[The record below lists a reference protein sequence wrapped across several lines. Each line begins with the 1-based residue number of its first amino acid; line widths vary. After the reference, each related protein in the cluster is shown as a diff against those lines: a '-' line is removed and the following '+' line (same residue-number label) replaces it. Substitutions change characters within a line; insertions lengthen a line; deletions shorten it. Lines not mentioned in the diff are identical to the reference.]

1 MDLGITAIPLLAGFL
16 GYNFMKN
23 GKNPRKIDN
32 IRKEVSPYDTPS
44 GTNIYRSVNSK
55 VITQDQQKLA
65 NIRYAKSKDSKN
77 TNIIPEA
84 YNTSTCN
91 AGDSCNINVSPVKDT
106 RSLLPQ
112 VSGTINL
119 KQQQLQNME
128 KSPMFKLPIITE
140 KNGTLQSSG
149 FEPILGNFG
158 VEGFENP
165 NNGGFKSSLSG
176 QYVDT
181 DKINMVPHFGSTIK
195 QNVQPDKNEGLLD
208 RYNGPKRCRK
218 KEVPAF
224 FEPVKENIFGTQVT
238 QDRSKYVQSNLKTG
252 LLPLPQVK
260 VSPLPAASVRPQYRT
275 QEQLNVNS
283 RQSNRYIKNET
294 GGAASQAQRPIIGHQ
309 SKNKP
314 ETSWEWGPDR
324 LFAGS
329 TIKGQTVRENF
340 TNGHSNITE
349 TPYNITP
356 AGSNVPSGM
365 IPITSNSS
373 GDGLFTMSRPDHRQT
388 DHTSGIRNATFTGP
402 SEIND
407 IARDSYIANEN
418 QRDTTSSM
426 FLLPAGNNQA
436 GEYHA
441 LTDQAKITTK
451 QTNLFS
457 YTGAAGKS
465 VSNIKDYTSDYNHT
479 RTPARPVVKNY
490 TGGAGHNSSSVYT
503 SEGYE
508 NVEIKSNRE
517 VIDDLKNYILEIE
530 EGSKISAGA
539 CSVNIQMRDD
549 QLGKTKWDGL
559 GFQQRNII
567 QEINGIQSQ
576 GEQETR
582 LSKIIQDTDQT
593 SRIDPLFVKALSC
606 NPYNLDITKGIK

>member
-1 MDLGITAIPLLAGFL
+1 MDLGVTAIPILAGFL

-32 IRKEVSPYDTPS
+32 IRQTVSPYNTPS
-44 GTNIYRSVNSK
+44 NTNTYRSVNSK

-65 NIRYAKSKDSKN
+65 NIRYNLSKDPNN

-84 YNTSTCN
+84 YNTSTCKT
-91 AGDSCNINVSPVKDT
+91 GQSCNINVSPVMDT
-106 RSLLPQ
+106 RTLLPQ
-112 VSGTINL
+112 IADTVNL
-119 KQQQLQNME
+119 KQQQLQSME
-128 KSPMFKLPIITE
+128 QSPMFKLPKINSQ
-140 KNGTLQSSG
+140 NGTLQSSG

-158 VEGFENP
+158 SNVETFGNI
-165 NNGGFKSSLSG
+165 NSTGFKSGLSG
-176 QYVDT
+176 EYVDT
-181 DKINMVPHFGSTIK
+181 NKINMVPHFGSTVK
-195 QNVQPDKNEGLLD
+195 QNVDPDKNEGILD

-218 KEVPAF
+218 KEVPTM
-224 FEPVKENIFGTQVT
+224 FEPVKENIFGTQLT
-238 QDRSKYVQSNLKTG
+238 QDRSKYVQSNMKTG

-283 RQSNRYIKNET
+283 RQTNKYIQNET
-294 GGAASQAQRPIIGHQ
+294 GANPSQAQRPIIGHQ

-314 ETSWEWGPDR
+314 ETSWAWGQDR

-329 TIKGQTVRENF
+329 TIQGQTVRENF
-340 TNGHSNITE
+340 SNGGINIME

-356 AGSNVPSGM
+356 AGSNVSAGM
-365 IPITSNSS
+365 VPIMPENCNTQ
-373 GDGLFTMSRPDHRQT
+373 GLATLSRPDHRQT
-388 DHTSGIRNATFTGP
+388 DHDFGIRNATFTGP

-426 FLLPAGNNQA
+426 FLLPAGNNQF
-436 GEYHA
+436 GEYQA

-465 VSNIKDYTSDYNHT
+465 VSNPKDYTADYNYT
-479 RTPARPVVKNY
+479 RSPARISVKNY
-490 TGGAGHNSSSVYT
+490 KGAAGHSTSGVYS

-530 EGSKISAGA
+530 EGSKIAAGS
-539 CSVNIQMRDD
+539 CSVNIQTKNDL
-549 QLGKTKWDGL
+549 LGKTKWDGL
-559 GFQQRNII
+559 GFQERNII
-567 QEINGIQSQ
+567 QEINDSQTHGI
-576 GEQETR
+576 QETR
-582 LSKIIQDTDQT
+582 ISKIIQDTDQT
-593 SRIDPLFVKALSC
+593 SRIDPIFVQVLSC
-606 NPYNLDITKGIK
+606 NPYNLDINK